1 MTYTHRPLHLL
12 RLVTSVVLLS
22 IFLILLSTEAR
33 AVTEAPT
40 DQPDPDTAISSD
52 VTTDADDLFPVI
64 EDTATPTPETTTTET
79 IEGVLL
85 LTDSVVTLNAN
96 TTSDVFVFGNTITI
110 NGEIGNDL
118 FAAAN
123 TIIVNGV
130 INGSVRLAANEV
142 VINGVVERNALIFA
156 NTIVLEED
164 SAVFGDTHLY
174 GSTVTTKG
182 QTVNTTIGAETVT
195 LNGIM
200 LGTVESTSEVTTV
213 GSSAEF
219 TTTASIVSDSTPV
232 IAEEARGQQYITTS
246 RSIDTSDE
254 IVRIREV
261 NEQSRFEKRLTYF
274 FFTLLLGIIVVLVW
288 PTLPQRIT
296 NGMKERPGAT
306 WALGAVILLIA
317 PVLCLLLLFTLI
329 GIPVAIVLFFAYL
342 LALLFGTLATAYLL
356 GQHIVSA
363 RSIQHPTWR
372 NVLTLTVGLFILS
385 MAMLT
390 PWIGWF
396 ICVLVAMW
404 GLGGI
409 ALQCKRKK

>member
-1 MTYTHRPLHLL
+1 MTYTHRSLHVLKFI
-12 RLVTSVVLLS
+12 TSVLLLSFSLVLLS
-22 IFLILLSTEAR
+22 MPAR
-33 AVTEAPT
+33 AVTEAPAE
-40 DQPDPDTAISSD
+40 QPAPDTAVSSD

-64 EDTATPTPETTTTET
+64 ENTATPAPETTTTET

-96 TTSDVFVFGNTITI
+96 TTSDVFVAGNIITI
-110 NGEIGNDL
+110 NGEVGNDL
-118 FAAAN
+118 FAAGS

-130 INGSVRLAANEV
+130 INGSARLAANEV
-142 VINGVVERNALIFA
+142 VINGIVERNALIFA

-164 SAVFGDTHLY
+164 SAVFGDAHIF
-174 GSTVTTKG
+174 GSVVTTKG

-200 LGTVESTSEVTTV
+200 LGTVESTSEEATV

-219 TTTASIVSDSTPV
+219 TTTATIISDEDPV
-232 IAEEARGQQYITTS
+232 IAEEAVGQQYVTTS
-246 RSIDTSDE
+246 HRIDTSDE

-261 NEQSRFEKRLTYF
+261 NKQSRFEKRLTYF

-317 PVLCLLLLFTLI
+317 PMLCVLLLFTLI
-329 GIPVAIVLFFAYL
+329 GIPVAIVLFFIYL
-342 LALLFGTLATAYLL
+342 LALLFGTLSTAYLL
-356 GQHIVSA
+356 GQQLVSE
-363 RSIQHPTWR
+363 RSVKHPTWR
-372 NVLTLTVGLFILS
+372 AVLTLTVGLFILS

-396 ICVLVAMW
+396 ICILVATW